1 MKDKMEKFNEDEELR
16 LAAYNRELNKIAHV
30 SEIEEAKEI
39 SFKEGKLEEKM
50 NFIQARYG
58 QVEPEWLETLNEKQL
73 DRINNI
79 IFKESDYEKFK
90 QEVEGN
96 WRSSFLLINEAYI
109 DIIRIKDSYCF
120 IYVI

>member
-30 SEIEEAKEI
+30 SEIEEAKET

-50 NFIQARYG
+50 KFIQARYG

-73 DRINNI
+73 DRINDI

-96 WRSSFLLINEAYI
+96 
-109 DIIRIKDSYCF
+109 
-120 IYVI
+120 